1 MAVPFDGDDAFPPP
15 PEYVGNYRLD
25 TILNLDDGD
34 HTIEVFFRDVA
45 GNESPADDDATI
57 NITVDTQGP
66 RITNVTFDGT
76 RSLFEPKPSELGP
89 DPLTNSI
96 VIHFDELP
104 YEALASEEG
113 HYQLMG
119 DANGNITITEVI
131 VDDAEKTVE
140 LVFAAPLYDDRYTL
154 WVSDSLSDPAG
165 NALDGESGALAPFEG
180 NDAPD
185 DTPPIFPTGDGAHG
199 GSFHARFTIDTRPE
213 IGTYLGDGTW
223 YVDLNGNGIFDPDN
237 TDATSRDIVWK
248 FGTKGD
254 LPVTGDWNG
263 DGYDEIGVLGKRG
276 GKDFFFLDMD
286 RNGAFDLSVDAAFEF
301 KMNGSGNGQPIAGD
315 WDGDGSDEVAA
326 LKGNSW
332 FIDDTGT
339 IYTPA
344 LTSINPTRIATSMQG
359 LPVVGDWDGDGD
371 DNVGTFDQDSFF
383 LDTDDDFGE
392 SDLTVSFPEFDF
404 GGLKP
409 QPVAADWD
417 ADGDDNIGLF
427 VRRETGNNSGARESG
442 EWFLDI
448 NTDLSGIGTVV
459 ARFEP
464 PPTGLPGVPLVNQD
478 IFYNFGDEREP
489 AALGGLIPVV
499 GNFDPPIGA
508 VVTAAQGS
516 LYTNSSNNLD
526 ANADGSVTAI
536 DALVIINDLS
546 VEGSGAL
553 LVPARPD
560 NYTDTNGD
568 GELTAIDVL
577 IVINALA
584 VQPTAEGESTPMST
598 LYVATG
604 NPTSAEDRDSQQVP
618 AALGDSRSDEPL
630 ATMADSPPAWH
641 GNEVGYE
648 ARDFVLAQS
657 STEVTELEAVL
668 AVLADDLVGAVHG

>member
-1 MAVPFDGDDAFPPP
+1 
-15 PEYVGNYRLD
+15 
-25 TILNLDDGD
+25 
-34 HTIEVFFRDVA
+34 
-45 GNESPADDDATI
+45 
-57 NITVDTQGP
+57 
-66 RITNVTFDGT
+66 
-76 RSLFEPKPSELGP
+76 
-89 DPLTNSI
+89 
-96 VIHFDELP
+96 
-104 YEALASEEG
+104 
-113 HYQLMG
+113 
-119 DANGNITITEVI
+119 
-131 VDDAEKTVE
+131 
-140 LVFAAPLYDDRYTL
+140 
-154 WVSDSLSDPAG
+154 
-165 NALDGESGALAPFEG
+165 
-180 NDAPD
+180 
-185 DTPPIFPTGDGAHG
+185 
-199 GSFHARFTIDTRPE
+199 
-213 IGTYLGDGTW
+213 
-223 YVDLNGNGIFDPDN
+223 
-237 TDATSRDIVWK
+237 
-248 FGTKGD
+248 
-254 LPVTGDWNG
+254 
-263 DGYDEIGVLGKRG
+263 
-276 GKDFFFLDMD
+276 
-286 RNGAFDLSVDAAFEF
+286 
-301 KMNGSGNGQPIAGD
+301 
-315 WDGDGSDEVAA
+315 
-326 LKGNSW
+326 
-332 FIDDTGT
+332 
-339 IYTPA
+339 
-344 LTSINPTRIATSMQG
+344 MQG

-508 VVTAAQGS
+508 VVTAVQGS

-618 AALGDSRSDEPL
+618 AALGDSRSDVPS
-630 ATMADSPPAWH
+630 APMAVLPCVTAIQ
-641 GNEVGYE
+641 VGY
-648 ARDFVLAQS
+648 AAGIWFGDRR
-657 STEVTELEAVL
+657 TEVTELEAVL
-668 AVLADDLVGAVHG
+668 AVLADDLVGGGSWLTKRIPHDRRHHRLVVRYNHERPILPCDGGVSCTFNRCDDQRCVSTRPRQKRYS